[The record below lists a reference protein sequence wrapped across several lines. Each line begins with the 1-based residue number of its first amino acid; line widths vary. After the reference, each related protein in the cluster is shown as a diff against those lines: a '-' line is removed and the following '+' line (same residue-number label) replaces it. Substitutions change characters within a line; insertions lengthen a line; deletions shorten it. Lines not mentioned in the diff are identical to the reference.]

1 MRGSRFFVG
10 LAAALPALFA
20 SARAAA
26 DPAKVVDPP
35 ALVGIPED
43 SHPFLRFVEN
53 ERAPAQFIA
62 NAVKAGPVRGFPR
75 PAKLGVLTQ
84 ALDCVHAI
92 HDIQLDPRSGATVAR
107 LDLRVR
113 ASGGPLSSVGLSLD
127 AGLRIGAVTA
137 DGRTTVVSDFVVSPA
152 RIAQIA
158 ISPPLL
164 PGEST
169 TLHIPYDGTLG
180 CGSYPEG
187 GGILCTKGDDFS
199 YFAHQSV
206 IPYVFDPADPQSEG
220 LDAMTRD
227 IVLRVPSGID
237 VVATGEKVSE
247 RIEGATKISTWTI
260 DHPLSR
266 ALGMYVFAGK
276 LGMKDVPGRRV
287 PTTFVF
293 PNPERAVDKR
303 LVAWSAGVLDFVEG
317 MGGGPLPFQ
326 RSLTLVRLPAD
337 LGDPG
342 TATFGMTLLSDT
354 YARTGDLMHEETW
367 AHENSHLF
375 WGIVVPERS
384 SAESRMLSEGLATLT
399 EIDYTWTRHFSSVD
413 RDTYLAQRFVP
424 IGLDLR
430 ALGKTLP
437 PIRLAAGELQPDGYR
452 TSLYTLWAYYKTS
465 ATLDHLRVTVG
476 DDVFARGLA
485 AYVKKCSYVGCGPDD
500 LRSVLQ
506 DTAGKDLTPFFD
518 RWVNA
523 SSRPKVTIGFEPV
536 AGGADIELSKADAQP
551 MTLELWLRLDDGQ
564 LVKRRV
570 DLAGRITKV
579 HVDTGSWVRSVVT
592 SPRHDVL
599 VDVAS
604 AAAFD
609 LDFDGETDGIDL
621 LRCTPLIGK
630 SYKTTNAVGLWNV
643 AERFDPRCD
652 VNGDLRIDDDD
663 IALIAD
669 SFGTFRSAD
678 HAPPRPSR

>member
-1 MRGSRFFVG
+1 MRRLRISTA
-10 LAAALPALFA
+10 LAALLTPLLATA
-20 SARAAA
+20 SASA
-26 DPAKVVDPP
+26 DPQVAQV
-35 ALVGIPED
+35 ALDDD

-53 ERAPAQFIA
+53 ERAPTRFIA
-62 NAVKAGPVRGFPR
+62 AAVKAGALRTVPR
-75 PAKLGVLTQ
+75 PAQFGTPAQ
-84 ALDCVHAI
+84 TLDCVHAA
-92 HDIQLDPRSGATVAR
+92 HDIQLDPSSGATVAR

-113 ASGGPLSSVGLSLD
+113 ANGGSLSSIGLSLD
-127 AGLRIGAVTA
+127 AGLQMGAVTA
-137 DGRTTVVSDFVVSPA
+137 DGHAVTVSDSVVAPA
-152 RIAQIA
+152 RIVQIA
-158 ISPPLL
+158 ISPPLQE
-164 PGEST
+164 GEST
-169 TLHIPYDGTLG
+169 TLHIPYEGTLG

-206 IPYVFDPADPQSEG
+206 IPYIFDPADPQSAG
-220 LDAMTRD
+220 LDALTRD
-227 IVLRVPSGID
+227 IVLRVPGGLD

-247 RIEGATKISTWTI
+247 RIEGATKVSTWSI
-260 DHPLSR
+260 GHPLSR
-266 ALGMYVFAGK
+266 ALGMYVFAGH
-276 LGMKDVPGRRV
+276 LGLRDVPGRSV

-293 PNPERAVDKR
+293 PNPERPVDKR
-303 LVAWSAGVLDFVEG
+303 LVSWSAGVLDFVEG
-317 MGGGPLPFQ
+317 MGGGALPFQ
-326 RSLTLVRLPAD
+326 KSLTLVRLPAHV
-337 LGDPG
+337 GDPG
-342 TATFGMTLLSDT
+342 TATFGMTLLSES
-354 YARTGDLMHEETW
+354 YARNGDLMHEETW

-375 WGIVVPERS
+375 WGIVVPETS

-399 EIDYTWTRHFSSVD
+399 EIDYTWATHFAGTD

-465 ATLDHLRVTVG
+465 ATLDHLRVTIG

-485 AYVKKCSYVGCGPDD
+485 AYVKKCSYVGCSPDD
-500 LRSVLQ
+500 LRTVMQ
-506 DTAGKDLTPFFD
+506 DAAGKDLRPFFD

-523 SSRPKVTIGFEPV
+523 SSRPDVTVGFEPV
-536 AGGADIELSKADAQP
+536 KGGADIELTKADASA
-551 MTLELWLRLDDGQ
+551 MTLELWLKLDDGQ

-570 DLAGRITKV
+570 DLAGRKTRV
-579 HVDTGSWVRSVVT
+579 HIDTGSWVRNVMT

-599 VDVAS
+599 VSAKS
-604 AAAFD
+604 AAAGD
-609 LDFDGETDGIDL
+609 LDFDGESDGIDL
-621 LRCTPLIGK
+621 LRCTPLVGK
-630 SYKTTNAVGLWNV
+630 SYSTTNAVGLWNV

-669 SFGTFRSAD
+669 SFGTFRG
-678 HAPPRPSR
+678 SR